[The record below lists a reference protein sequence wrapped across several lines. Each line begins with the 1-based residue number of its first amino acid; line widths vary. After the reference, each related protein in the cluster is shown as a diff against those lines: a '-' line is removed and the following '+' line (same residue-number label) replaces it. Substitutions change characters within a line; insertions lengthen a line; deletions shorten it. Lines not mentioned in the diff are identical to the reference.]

1 MIIEASQENIKDVV
15 AKLKPKLRS
24 DHLVLLQGDLAS
36 GKTTLVKE
44 FVKSLNI
51 DEVVTSPTFSLQQ
64 IYQNDTNT
72 IYHYDL
78 YNKTIEEFMALGL
91 IEEFEHSGLHFIE
104 WADDRLK
111 EILVE
116 FGYDVITI
124 NIEKIDNT
132 NDKRKYIIN

>member
-1 MIIEASQENIKDVV
+1 MIIKTNQENITEVI
-15 AKLKPKLRS
+15 AYLKSIIDS
-24 DHLVLLQGDLAS
+24 DSLILLQGDLAS

-44 FVKSLNI
+44 YVKSLGI
-51 DEVVTSPTFSLQQ
+51 DTQVTSPTFSLQQ
-64 IYQNDTNT
+64 IYKSDIDT

-78 YNKTIEEFMALGL
+78 YNKSLEEFMALGL
-91 IEEFEHSGLHFIE
+91 IEEFENSGLHFVE

-124 NIEKIDNT
+124 KIEKLENSRIYDI
-132 NDKRKYIIN
+132 K

>member
-1 MIIEASQENIKDVV
+1 MK
-15 AKLKPKLRS
+15 
-24 DHLVLLQGDLAS
+24 LVLAS
-36 GKTTLVKE
+36 SNKGKVREIKAMCE
-44 FVKSLNI
+44 
-51 DEVVTSPTFSLQQ
+51 DYEVIPYS
-64 IYQNDTNT
+64 
-72 IYHYDL
+72 
-78 YNKTIEEFMALGL
+78 GL

-124 NIEKIDNT
+124 NIQKIDNT